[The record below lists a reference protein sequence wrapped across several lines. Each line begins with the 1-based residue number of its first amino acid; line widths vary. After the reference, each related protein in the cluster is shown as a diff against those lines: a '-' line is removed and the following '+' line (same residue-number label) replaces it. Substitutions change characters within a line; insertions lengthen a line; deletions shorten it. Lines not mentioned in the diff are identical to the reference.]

1 MVEADHFLCAVDH
14 EFEPLQSGLVEVR
27 QSRMGLSHGIQVDEV
42 HVFTSEEILEFLD
55 HAFRRALALVQ
66 YGL

>member
-1 MVEADHFLCAVDH
+1 
-14 EFEPLQSGLVEVR
+14 
-27 QSRMGLSHGIQVDEV
+27 MGLSHGIQVDEV

-66 YGL
+66 NGLKRIDAVQMACLPASSKEVLSPASSAPC